1 MGLRGKVICRFEFA
15 SEVERIL
22 HYAAADL
29 CVFPPLYEPFGVVSL
44 EAIAMEKPVVVGAKG
59 VVGFREQVVPSG
71 PDQAGVHVNGND
83 PLDIAWGIVA
93 ALRDPE
99 GARSWGENGRRRVL
113 KYFTCHTVA
122 EQTIKIYESRQT

>member
-1 MGLRGKVICRFEFA
+1 LPGSETTGWGQSARWQKDVIELAERLGLRGKVICRFEFA

-71 PDQAGVHVNGND
+71 
-83 PLDIAWGIVA
+83 L
-93 ALRDPE
+93 
-99 GARSWGENGRRRVL
+99 
-113 KYFTCHTVA
+113 T
-122 EQTIKIYESRQT
+122 RQVSM